1 MKNRKKTVLLTND
14 DGYQSEGFSALRDAL
29 ESRYFVVAVAPD
41 RERSAISMA
50 ITLNQPLRVKKVSE
64 NTFGVSGTP
73 SDCVNIA
80 MQEILDE
87 RPDFIVSGMNF
98 GENISFDVL
107 YSGTVG
113 AAFSGHMYGIPSL
126 AVSLIPDRSRTDRD
140 SYDIQ
145 KGVEITLQVLDAIIQ
160 QSSNHIVYNLNIPY
174 LNNGEIVATSL
185 GRKRYR
191 PDVMRRTDPRGRDY
205 FWLGTGQPIYE
216 MDEGTDVWA
225 VLNGYISLSAIR
237 YDLNCSGD
245 ELNRLKDLLRT

>member
-1 MKNRKKTVLLTND
+1 MNYRKKSILLTND
-14 DGYQSEGFSALRDAL
+14 DGYQSHALIALRNSL
-29 ESRYFVVAVAPD
+29 EDLYNVTIVAPD

-50 ITLNQPLRVKKVSE
+50 ITLNQPLRVKEVSD
-64 NTFGVSGTP
+64 NTFAVSGTP

-80 MQEILDE
+80 MQEIMEE
-87 RPDFIVSGMNF
+87 RPDFILSGMNF

-113 AAFSGHMYGIPSL
+113 AAFSGHMYGVPAM
-126 AVSLIPDRSRTDRD
+126 AVSLIPDRSRTDED
-140 SYDIQ
+140 IYDIQ
-145 KGVEITLQVLDAIIQ
+145 KGVEVTLTVLESITR

-174 LNNGEIVATSL
+174 LNNGEIVVTSL

-191 PDVMRRTDPRGRDY
+191 PDVEKRTDPRGRDY
-205 FWLGTGQPIYE
+205 FWLGTGHPIYD

-237 YDLNCSGD
+237 YDLNCSA
-245 ELNRLKDLLRT
+245 ELKKLEQLLGI

>member
-1 MKNRKKTVLLTND
+1 MNYRKKSILLTND
-14 DGYQSEGFSALRDAL
+14 DGYQSHALIALRNSL
-29 ESRYFVVAVAPD
+29 EDLYNVTIVAPD

-50 ITLNQPLRVKKVSE
+50 ITLNQPLRVKEVSD
-64 NTFGVSGTP
+64 NTFAVSGTP

-80 MQEILDE
+80 MQEIMEE
-87 RPDFIVSGMNF
+87 RPDFILSGMNF

-113 AAFSGHMYGIPSL
+113 AAFSGHMYGVPAM
-126 AVSLIPDRSRTDRD
+126 AVSLIPDRSRTDED
-140 SYDIQ
+140 IYDIQ
-145 KGVEITLQVLDAIIQ
+145 KGVEVTLTVLESIIR

-174 LNNGEIVATSL
+174 LNNGEIVVTSL

-191 PDVMRRTDPRGRDY
+191 PDVEKRTDPRGRDY
-205 FWLGTGQPIYE
+205 FWLGTGHPIYD

-237 YDLNCSGD
+237 YDLNCSA
-245 ELNRLKDLLRT
+245 ELKKLEQLLGI